1 MIRKTKIVC
10 TVGPAIDS
18 PEMIEKMILAGMN
31 VARLNFSH
39 GNREEH
45 TARINMIRETAKKLG
60 KHVGI
65 LADTKG
71 PEIRTGDFENGGV
84 DYKKGDIIKVFKN
97 EVLGN
102 KEGFH
107 ITVPELFEDV
117 TIGDYLLV
125 DDGKV
130 RLNVI
135 ENKKDHLVVEVMNN
149 GKIKNKKGVNTPSV
163 HVSMP
168 FVSKKD
174 SEDIAFAVEMDVDMI
189 ALSFVRI
196 PEDVK
201 SIRSILNFLN
211 GNNIEIISKIES
223 QEAVDA
229 IDEILEVSDGVMVA
243 RGDLGVEVST
253 QMVPVYQKL
262 IIKKANEMGKPVI
275 TATHMLE
282 SMTTS
287 PRPTRAEASDVAN
300 AVLDGTDA
308 IMLSGE
314 SAAGEYPVE
323 AVLTMVNIS
332 QAIEPIINYEERLD
346 KAIASSQST
355 VNDAIGMSV
364 SQCCLTLPD
373 VKAVIAFTE
382 TGGTPR
388 RLCKFR
394 PNVPIIA
401 ITNRPKTCTK
411 LSYYW
416 GVYPVLRT
424 DYSDFLSYDR
434 IAIEV
439 AKEMGLK
446 ANDKII
452 ITSGFAQQHG
462 STNTIRIIEI
472 K

>member
-1 MIRKTKIVC
+1 MVRKTKIVC
-10 TVGPAIDS
+10 TIGPAIDS

-39 GNREEH
+39 GTQEEH
-45 TARINMIRETAKKLG
+45 TTRINMVREVAKKLG

-65 LADTKG
+65 IADTKG
-71 PEIRTGDFENGGV
+71 PEIRTGKFENGGV
-84 DYKKGDIIKVFKN
+84 DYKKGDIVKIYK
-97 EVLGN
+97 EDILGT

-107 ITVPELFEDV
+107 ISVPELFDDV
-117 TIGDYLLV
+117 TMGDYLLI

-130 RLNVI
+130 RLNVL
-135 ENKKDHLVVEVMNN
+135 ENKISYLVAEVANS
-149 GKIKNKKGVNTPSV
+149 GKIKDKKGVNTPSV

-174 SEDIAFAVEMDVDMI
+174 SEDIAFAVQMDVDMI
-189 ALSFVRI
+189 ALSFVRT

-211 GNNIEIISKIES
+211 GSNIEIISKIES
-223 QEAVDA
+223 QEAVNA
-229 IDEILEVSDGVMVA
+229 IDEILEVSDGIMVA

-253 QMVPVYQKL
+253 QMVPVYQKHM
-262 IIKKANEMGKPVI
+262 IKKANEMGKPVI

-282 SMTTS
+282 SMIAS

-300 AVLDGTDA
+300 AVLDGSDS

-314 SAAGEYPVE
+314 SAMGEYPVE
-323 AVLTMVNIS
+323 SVLTMDIIS
-332 QAIEPIINYEERLD
+332 KAIEPIINYEDKLD

-364 SQCCLTLPD
+364 SQICLTLPD
-373 VKAVIAFTE
+373 VKAVVAFTE

-401 ITNRPKTCTK
+401 ISNREKTCRK

-416 GVYPVLRT
+416 GVVPVLRT

-434 IAIEV
+434 IAVEV
-439 AKEMGLK
+439 AKELGLK
-446 ANDKII
+446 PNDKII

-462 STNTIRIIEI
+462 STNTVRIIDI

>member
-189 ALSFVRI
+189 ALSFVRT

-346 KAIASSQST
+346 KAIASSQLT

-446 ANDKII
+446 VNDKII

>member
-1 MIRKTKIVC
+1 MIRKTKIIC

-102 KEGFH
+102 KEGFY
-107 ITVPELFEDV
+107 IIVPELFEDV

-149 GKIKNKKGVNTPSV
+149 GKIKNKKGINTPSV

-189 ALSFVRI
+189 ALSFVRT

-229 IDEILEVSDGVMVA
+229 IDEILEVSDGIMVA

-282 SMTTS
+282 SMTSS

-434 IAIEV
+434 IATEV

>member
-97 EVLGN
+97 GVLGN
-102 KEGFH
+102 KEGFY

-135 ENKKDHLVVEVMNN
+135 ENKKDHLVVGVMNN
-149 GKIKNKKGVNTPSV
+149 GKIKNKKGVNTPGV

-189 ALSFVRI
+189 ALSFVRT

-282 SMTTS
+282 SMTSS

-346 KAIASSQST
+346 KAIASSQLT

-446 ANDKII
+446 VNDKII

>member
-31 VARLNFSH
+31 VARINFSH

-97 EVLGN
+97 GVLGN
-102 KEGFH
+102 KEGFY

-135 ENKKDHLVVEVMNN
+135 ENKKDHLVVGVMNN
-149 GKIKNKKGVNTPSV
+149 GKIKNKKGVNTPGV

-189 ALSFVRI
+189 ALSFVRT

-282 SMTTS
+282 SMTSS

-346 KAIASSQST
+346 KAIASSQLT

-439 AKEMGLK
+439 AKELGLK
-446 ANDKII
+446 ANDKVI

>member
-97 EVLGN
+97 GVLGN
-102 KEGFH
+102 KEGFY

-149 GKIKNKKGVNTPSV
+149 GKIKNKKGVNTPGV

-189 ALSFVRI
+189 ALSFVRT

-282 SMTTS
+282 SMTSS

-346 KAIASSQST
+346 KAIASSQLT

-382 TGGTPR
+382 TGGTPK